1 MLLLL
6 PLKVF
11 LLIFKELFLPGY
23 RSSTR
28 KGDPPQISG
37 LQVQAQGMADADF
50 IAKTLL
56 EIR

>member
-1 MLLLL
+1 MVL

-23 RSSTR
+23 RSSTG

-37 LQVQAQGMADADF
+37 LQVQAQGMVDADF